1 MLNLTAMTKEKIIQE
16 LQKGFEEV
24 IVTVQPVADSTFF
37 RKPDSKWSA
46 SNNIEHLI
54 LSVKPLTL
62 AFQLP
67 KFILLY
73 FGKPN
78 RPIRTYE
85 ELEKKYLEKL
95 SAGGRATSAF
105 VPKSNYQDK
114 RSLLENFKQV
124 NEGFIKSLAKWNDA
138 DLDRYLIPHPLLG
151 KLYLREMLYFTIY
164 HTQHHLRAI
173 ENCVII
179 RPAN

>member
-1 MLNLTAMTKEKIIQE
+1 MTKEKIIQE

-24 IVTVQPVADSTFF
+24 IVTVQPVADSTFL

-46 SNNIEHLI
+46 ADNIEHMI
-54 LSVKPLTL
+54 LSVKPLKL
-62 AFQLP
+62 AFRLP

-78 RPIRTYE
+78 RPLRTYE
-85 ELEKKYLEKL
+85 ELVNKYQEKL
-95 SAGGRATSAF
+95 RAGGKATSAF
-105 VPKSNYQDK
+105 VPKFNYKDK
-114 RSLLENFKQV
+114 HSLLEDFKHMNQD
-124 NEGFIKSLAKWNDA
+124 FIKSLAKWNDA

-151 KLYLREMLYFTIY
+151 KLYVREMLYFTIY
-164 HTQHHLRAI
+164 HTQHHLKAI
-173 ENCVII
+173 ESCAAI